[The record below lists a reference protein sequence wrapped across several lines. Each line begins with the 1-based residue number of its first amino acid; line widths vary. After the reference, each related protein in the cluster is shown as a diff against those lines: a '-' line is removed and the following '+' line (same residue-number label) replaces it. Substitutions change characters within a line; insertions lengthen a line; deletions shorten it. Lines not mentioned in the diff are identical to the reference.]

1 MLTFFTTAKAF
12 EGHSA
17 IIQRNALKSW
27 KLLHPDVEVVLFGDE
42 RGVVQV
48 CGELGLQHEPHV
60 ERHESGLKYLN
71 YMFERAQGVARHDY
85 LCYCNCD
92 IVLGKDFSRAF
103 TKVAGWRKEF
113 LIVGRRWDTDGV
125 EPINFD
131 GEDWETDVRRRAL
144 TAHQQQGFHF
154 VDFFVFSKGLYDAV
168 PPLVIGRSYW
178 DHWLVW
184 KALSK
189 GASVVDASQFIVP
202 VHQNHDYSYHPLGKQ
217 GTNEDE
223 LARRNI
229 EVAGGRRHLRT
240 LIHST
245 HGITRNGRIRR
256 TPFRSL
262 FQNDTVLGMRQ
273 AVLEKTFSA
282 RSRLG
287 LRRAVFRKL
296 WQ

>member
-1 MLTFFTTAKAF
+1 MLTIFTTAKAF
-12 EGHSA
+12 QGHSGV
-17 IIQRNALKSW
+17 IQRNALKSW
-27 KLLHPDVEVVLFGDE
+27 KRLHPDVEVILFGDE
-42 RGVVQV
+42 EGAAEV
-48 CGELGLQHEPHV
+48 CSELGLRHEPHV
-60 ERHESGLKYLN
+60 ERHESGFKYLN
-71 YMFERAQGVARHDY
+71 YMFERAQAIARNDY

-92 IVLGKDFSRAF
+92 IILGKDFSLALA
-103 TKVAGWRKEF
+103 KVAKWRKEF
-113 LIVGRRWDTDGV
+113 LLIGRRWDTDIT
-125 EPINFD
+125 EPIDFSQP
-131 GEDWETDVRRRAL
+131 DWEADVRHRAL
-144 TAHQQQGFHF
+144 TANAQQAFHF
-154 VDFFVFSKGLYDAV
+154 VDFFAFANGLYDAV
-168 PPLVIGRSYW
+168 PPLVVGRSYW

-184 KALSK
+184 RALSK
-189 GASVVDASQFIVP
+189 GASVVDASHFVIP

-245 HGITRNGRIRR
+245 HGITKNGRIRR

-273 AVLEKTFSA
+273 AVLEKTFSV

-287 LRRAVFRKL
+287 LRRAVFKKL
-296 WQ
+296 WE